1 MNLVFLYD
9 VYDEKEKKIIA
20 RDMRIF
26 LKSRSMAE
34 AKERGIAKA
43 RENYPVE
50 NGFIIQNEDVYRP

>member
-43 RENYPVE
+43 RENYPPV
-50 NGFIIQNEDVYRP
+50 NGFVIQNMDVYRP

>member
-1 MNLVFLYD
+1 MNLVFSCD
-9 VYDEKEKKIIA
+9 VYDEKEKKIVA

-43 RENYPVE
+43 RENYSPMH
-50 NGFIIQNEDVYRP
+50 GFTIQNMDVYRP